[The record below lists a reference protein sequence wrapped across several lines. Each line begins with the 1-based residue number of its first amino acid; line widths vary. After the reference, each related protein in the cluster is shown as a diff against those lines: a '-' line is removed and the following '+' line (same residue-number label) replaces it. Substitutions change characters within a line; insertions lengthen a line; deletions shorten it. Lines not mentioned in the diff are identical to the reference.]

1 MGLKKEI
8 TTKGDYHVRCRFPVI
23 LAVVALLLGWL
34 LVAIKPLWSPN
45 FENILLA
52 VGFIALGV
60 FIYIRKSSTWFF
72 SKITAILAAIT
83 GLAFCLML
91 FMSGGWLVTL
101 CNWAFILF
109 LVSMVLTND
118 FYFPVRV
125 IQAVAAVVAILGALG
140 IWTAPWAWLGAV
152 LQIAALSIWVYLS
165 YQRK

>member
-23 LAVVALLLGWL
+23 LAVAALFLGWL
-34 LVAIKPLWSPN
+34 LIAIKPLWSPN
-45 FENILLA
+45 LENALLA
-52 VGFIALGV
+52 LGFIALGV
-60 FIYIRKSSTWFF
+60 FIYIRRSSTWFF

-83 GLAFCLML
+83 GLTYCLMY
-91 FMSGGWLVTL
+91 FVNASWLVPVS
-101 CNWAFILF
+101 NWAFVLF

-125 IQAVAAVVAILGALG
+125 VQAVAAVVAILGALG

-152 LQIAALSIWVYLS
+152 LQMAALAVWVYLS
-165 YQRK
+165 YQKK